1 MLQTFLALAPIFLL
15 IATGWATRA
24 FWLREDGLWRPIEQL
39 AYHLLIP
46 AFVVHDL
53 YNADLASLPFS
64 RMVIVLLGAVLIV
77 AALLIGLRP
86 LLSRFLAQGNAGF
99 TSVFQGSIRANF
111 FITLAAAPVL
121 LPADGAALVIIAVAF
136 FTVLVNVLSV
146 LVLTRWRPQGEAN
159 IGQLARRLA
168 TNPFILAAAVGI
180 LLNVSGFPVPWV
192 VDSAIDL
199 IADAGLPVAL
209 LTAGAGLRL
218 ASIGVHLPGILS
230 ASLAKLVIMPSVAV
244 GLGML
249 LGLEASVLAML
260 VLFHSQPT
268 STTSY
273 VLARQM
279 GGDHELM
286 AAVLTAQ
293 TLLAIFTVPVMLAIL
308 SSIAF

>member
-15 IATGWATRA
+15 IAAGWAAKA
-24 FWLREDGLWRPIEQL
+24 FWLRDDGLWRPIEQL
-39 AYHLLIP
+39 AYYLLIP
-46 AFVVHDL
+46 AFVIHDL

-64 RMVIVLLGAVLIV
+64 RMVIALLGAVLIV
-77 AALLIGLRP
+77 AALLIGVRP
-86 LLSRFLAQGNAGF
+86 LLSRLLVQGDAGF
-99 TSVFQGSIRANF
+99 TSVFQGSTRANF

-146 LVLTRWRPQGEAN
+146 LVLARWGTQGEAN
-159 IGQLARRLA
+159 IGQLAKRLA
-168 TNPFILAAAVGI
+168 TNPFILAAVAGI
-180 LLNVSGFPVPWV
+180 LLNVTDLPVPQV
-192 VDSAIDL
+192 VDSAVGL
-199 IADAGLPVAL
+199 IAGAGVPVAL

-218 ASIGVHLPGILS
+218 ASIRMHLPGILT
-230 ASLAKLVIMPSVAV
+230 ASLAKLIIMPSVAV

-268 STTSY
+268 ATTSY

-286 AAVLTAQ
+286 AATLTTQ
-293 TLLAIFTVPVMLAIL
+293 TLLAILTVPAMLAL
-308 SSIAF
+308 FG

>member
-15 IATGWATRA
+15 IAAGWAAKA
-24 FWLREDGLWRPIEQL
+24 FWLREDSLWRPIEQL
-39 AYHLLIP
+39 AYYLLIP

-53 YNADLASLPFS
+53 YNADLSTLPFS
-64 RMVIVLLGAVLIV
+64 RMVIALLGAVLIV
-77 AALLIGLRP
+77 AALLILLRP
-86 LLSRFLAQGNAGF
+86 LLSRLLVQGDAGF
-99 TSVFQGSIRANF
+99 TSVFQGSTRANF

-136 FTVLVNVLSV
+136 FTVLVNILSV
-146 LVLTRWRPQGEAN
+146 LVLARWGTQGQAN
-159 IGQLARRLA
+159 IMQLAKRLA
-168 TNPFILAAAVGI
+168 TNPFILAAVLRI
-180 LLNVSGFPVPWV
+180 LLNLTGISVPKV
-192 VDSAIDL
+192 IDSSVGM
-199 IADAGLPVAL
+199 IAGAGVPVAL

-218 ASIGVHLPGILS
+218 ASIGRHWPGILM
-230 ASLAKLVIMPSVAV
+230 ASTGKLVLMPAIAV

-268 STTSY
+268 ATTSY

-286 AAVLTAQ
+286 SAILTSQ
-293 TLLAIFTVPVMLAIL
+293 TLIAIL
-308 SSIAF
+308 SVPAMLGLFAGL

>member
-1 MLQTFLALAPIFLL
+1 MLQTFLALVPIFLL
-15 IATGWATRA
+15 IATGWAAKA
-24 FWLREDGLWRPIEQL
+24 FWLREDGLWRPVEQL
-39 AYHLLIP
+39 AYYLLIP

-53 YNADLASLPFS
+53 YNADLASPPFS
-64 RMVIVLLGAVLIV
+64 RMVIALLGAVLIV
-77 AALLIGLRP
+77 AALLIALRP
-86 LLSRFLAQGNAGF
+86 LLSRVLVQGDAGF
-99 TSVFQGSIRANF
+99 TSVFQGSTRANF

-146 LVLTRWRPQGEAN
+146 LVLARWGTHGNAN
-159 IGQLARRLA
+159 IAQLAKRLA
-168 TNPFILAAAVGI
+168 TNPFILAAAAGI
-180 LLNVSGFPVPWV
+180 LLNVTGAPVPV
-192 VDSAIDL
+192 VADSAVAL
-199 IADAGLPVAL
+199 IAGAGVPVAL

-218 ASIGVHLPGILS
+218 ASIGTHLPGILT
-230 ASLAKLVIMPSVAV
+230 ASLAKLVVMPAVAV

-268 STTSY
+268 ATTAY

-286 AAVLTAQ
+286 AAVLTSQ
-293 TLLAIFTVPVMLAIL
+293 TLIAILTVPAMLAL
-308 SSIAF
+308 FA